1 MSMPKETPE
10 KGVPIGR
17 IVAVLFMILFA
28 GLIYLGT
35 RSIFGGVVLETPPI
49 VGEWQ
54 AEQYPWRLTFN
65 EDQSIVSS
73 TGPSPS
79 DESQAWTSVPGKY
92 SVDYFGTLWI
102 NLDNGKAY
110 TAPLKVEMPNRF
122 DLIESETFAVTVFQ
136 RKKAENPA
144 K

>member
-17 IVAVLFMILFA
+17 IVAVLFATLFA

-35 RSIFGGVVLETPPI
+35 RSLLSGVVLETPPV

-54 AEQYPWRLTFN
+54 AEQAPWRLTFN
-65 EDQSIVSS
+65 EDQTIISS
-73 TGPSPS
+73 TGPSQS

-102 NLDNGKAY
+102 TLDNGKAY
-110 TAPLKVEMPNRF
+110 TASLKLDMPNRF
-122 DLIESETFAVTVFQ
+122 DLVQSETFAVSVFQ
-136 RKKAENPA
+136 RIKPNNPD